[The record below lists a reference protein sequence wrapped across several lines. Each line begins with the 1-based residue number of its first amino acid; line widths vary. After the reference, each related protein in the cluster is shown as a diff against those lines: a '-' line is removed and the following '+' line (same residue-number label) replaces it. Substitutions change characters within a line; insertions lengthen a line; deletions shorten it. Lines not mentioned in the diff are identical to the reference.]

1 MVIDSKPIAIDVDGV
16 LADIYSPIF
25 KELGLGLTSEDVRS
39 WNFFDELG
47 VSRDAFWMA
56 YKELWS
62 NKYTAIPLVEEDAP
76 ATIAK
81 LRQRYEVHIL
91 SSRPKEV
98 FAGTVLWLKYKGIEC
113 DGIHLLPPKADKT
126 RFLHNFQILVDD
138 NPEFARDSRVILF
151 DRPWNQ
157 CVEAKR
163 RIRSLR
169 ELLEIVDATAKSPL
183 QRGV

>member
-1 MVIDSKPIAIDVDGV
+1 MVINSKPIAIDIDGV
-16 LADIYSPIF
+16 LADLYSPIF
-25 KELGLGLTSEDVRS
+25 KELGLSLTSEDVRS

-47 VSRDAFWMA
+47 VSRNAFWTV

-62 NKYTAIPLVEEDAP
+62 NKYTTIPLVEEDAP

-91 SSRPKEV
+91 SSRPRETYS
-98 FAGTVLWLKYKGIEC
+98 GTMLWLKYKGIEC

-138 NPEFARDSRVILF
+138 NPEFARDTRVILF

-157 CVEAKR
+157 GVKAKR

-169 ELLEIVDATAKSPL
+169 ELLEIVPALTPP

>member
-1 MVIDSKPIAIDVDGV
+1 MSKLKIAVDVDGV
-16 LADIYSPIF
+16 LADVYSPIF
-25 KELGLGLTSEDVRS
+25 QILGLPYTWKDVRKYD
-39 WNFFDELG
+39 FFADLR
-47 VSRDAFWMA
+47 VDKQAFWDA
-56 YKELWS
+56 YKKLWS
-62 NKYTAIPLVEEDAP
+62 EKYTTIPLMEEDAP
-76 ATIAK
+76 AIIAK

-138 NPEFARDSRVILF
+138 NPEFVRDARVILF

-157 CVEAKR
+157 GVKAKR
-163 RIRSLR
+163 RIRSLK
-169 ELLEIVDATAKSPL
+169 ELLDILPIDSPP